1 MPQLPPSSMLLK
13 KEWYASRRAARQGRR
28 IFLTAAARAAR
39 PRLQRYAITSP
50 ADPLWA
56 TCESGAAGDEK
67 AAVDCIEGWRARVPA
82 VRQQLQTSWET
93 IFESFPNHDADGKPL
108 SGAYWNE
115 CDYSDPE
122 WQTSHWGVHYPRLL
136 DIKRRYDPQGLFV
149 CHHCV
154 GSEAWS
160 ADGNCRVA

>member
-1 MPQLPPSSMLLK
+1 M
-13 KEWYASRRAARQGRR
+13 
-28 IFLTAAARAAR
+28 
-39 PRLQRYAITSP
+39 
-50 ADPLWA
+50 
-56 TCESGAAGDEK
+56 
-67 AAVDCIEGWRARVPA
+67 PA

-136 DIKRRYDPQGLFV
+136 DIKRRYDPHGLFV